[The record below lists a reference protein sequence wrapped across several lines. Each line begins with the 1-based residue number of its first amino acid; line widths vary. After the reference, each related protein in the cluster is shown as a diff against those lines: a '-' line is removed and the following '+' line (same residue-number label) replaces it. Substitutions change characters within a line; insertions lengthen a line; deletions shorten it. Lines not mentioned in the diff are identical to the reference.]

1 MEVNMQEEHPT
12 TNNDKLLIEYT
23 KNKNIEKIKELLDQ
37 KADPNSS
44 DEMGTLLFHSTNQN
58 QFFVFQCNSI
68 EEHKKQEKE
77 TLELVELLLKYKADA
92 NQIEDRKSSSLDN
105 ACKHIMPS
113 VVKLLLNHI
122 HDVNRK
128 SLRGDTP
135 LITAVY
141 KTTEIEDL
149 MPYNNQDLEGDLYKV
164 FRDYH
169 NSNCKE
175 IIQLLC
181 SNGAHIN
188 VPNNYGVTPLFYTIT
203 HKSHLDLLKL
213 LLELGADTNQMDS
226 EYSRPIH
233 NALYKEQ
240 IELLLKY
247 GANINATNKVGDTI
261 LHKKVIKPTKL
272 VDFLIESKANV
283 YAKNNMGKT
292 ALDMA
297 QSVYNMTTR
306 LAENSYTRD
315 YGNDINTKN
324 IQIYKE
330 YVESLLSAMTT
341 KTNSY
346 NINAEV

>member
-1 MEVNMQEEHPT
+1 M
-12 TNNDKLLIEYT
+12 NDDKIIEYAKR
-23 KNKNIEKIKELLDQ
+23 KNTEKIKELLEQ
-37 KADPNSS
+37 NADPNSS
-44 DEMGTLLFHSTNQN
+44 DEMGALLFHATNQN
-58 QFFVFQCNSI
+58 QFFIFQCNSI

-77 TLELVELLLKYKADA
+77 TFELVELLLKYKADA

-105 ACKHIMPS
+105 ACKNIMPS

-122 HDVNRK
+122 HDINHK

-141 KTTEIEDL
+141 RTTEIEDI
-149 MPYNNQDLEGDLYKV
+149 MSYDQDLEEEGELYKV

-169 NSNCKE
+169 NNNCKE

-188 VPNNYGVTPLFYTIT
+188 EPNNYGMTPLFYTIT

-213 LLELGADTNQMDS
+213 LLELGADANQIDS
-226 EYSRPIH
+226 EGSRPLH
-233 NALYKEQ
+233 YVLYKEQ
-240 IELLLKY
+240 IELLVKY

-283 YAKNNMGKT
+283 YAKNNIGKT

-297 QSVYNMTTR
+297 QAVYNMTTR
-306 LAENSYTRD
+306 LAENNYTRD
-315 YGNDINTKN
+315 YGNNINTKN

-341 KTNSY
+341 KPNSY